1 MEASYGQTRAAL
13 RGRVQPTSTAALLPM
28 QKSSKWVVICHQR
41 GANKGP
47 NRTSRPNLLATSQW
61 LGHLAAL
68 CRKGRRTSGSELL
81 RASNWLQKTE
91 EAPPVSPIT
100 RSPQPRAPAE
110 VTPARGRP
118 CSTDGGIRGRGHA
131 VAHAEGVGRANGP
144 PRGCSLHHA
153 FHHVRPCSEL
163 APQTGRSLVCTM
175 CPQNAAATL
184 CVTPAVYLSLPVP
197 FDALSKRRKCSI
209 SLFPFLPQSILDIA
223 TRRTL
228 SNISQIISLNSS
240 KLSVTPI
247 LPRT

>member
-1 MEASYGQTRAAL
+1 MTARHEQPFEAEFSPRPRRPCSRRRSHRSGSSCATNMGPTRA
-13 RGRVQPTSTAALLPM
+13 PTRAPT
-28 QKSSKWVVICHQR
+28 
-41 GANKGP
+41 
-47 NRTSRPNLLATSQW
+47 RTSRPNLLATSQW
-61 LGHLAAL
+61 LGQLAAL
-68 CRKGRRTSGSELL
+68 YPKGRRTSGSELL

-91 EAPPVSPIT
+91 EAPPVGPIT

-144 PRGCSLHHA
+144 PRGCSLHRA

-184 CVTPAVYLSLPVP
+184 CVTLAVYLSLPVP
-197 FDALSKRRKCSI
+197 FDALSKRRKCSV
-209 SLFPFLPQSILDIA
+209 SLRVPTL
-223 TRRTL
+223 RRLYPAPGHTWKCL
-228 SNISQIISLNSS
+228 EACVAVLAREMC
-240 KLSVTPI
+240 P
-247 LPRT
+247 